1 MDLNEATVQAEL
13 YKRFRALGYRVLVEP
28 IFKEHR
34 QDRSFINP
42 DLAVFE
48 KTGDEVKVIIEVKN
62 HPKDSKCRERKI
74 GPYRSKKEAPTK
86 QLKSYVDYGK
96 PVLYCRGWDDIS
108 KVISRVHTIFEA
120 GDVV

>member
-13 YKRFRALGYRVLVEP
+13 YKRFRALGYRVIVEP
-28 IFKEHR
+28 IFREECHE
-34 QDRSFINP
+34 RSYINP

-48 KTGDEVKVIIEVKN
+48 NTGEEAKVIIEVKN
-62 HPKDSKCRERKI
+62 HPKDSKCRSRKI
-74 GPYRSKKEAPTK
+74 GPYRNIEDAPTK
-86 QLKSYVDYGK
+86 QLKAYVDYGK

-108 KVISRVHTIFEA
+108 EVVSRVHTIFEV